1 MNKLHFAFASAAA
14 GLAGMMAAA
23 TATPAAARG
32 TIILEGSDSIGFH
45 CPFGQTA
52 ACDYRD
58 QTFSAIGGSDAR
70 PILVAGLNVVG
81 GPTSSGTHAV
91 VNVNDLSTAGN
102 LNDYVAIYFM
112 AGFGC
117 CDSNPGSIAGRN
129 ADVLAYYNAGGT
141 VEIGNYDGQSGW
153 DFLTGGSG
161 NQNFV
166 AGVGGVLSGP
176 SCTDGE
182 TVNATGIANGFTQPD
197 PVGCW
202 THQGYSQPHFAAL
215 GFTISFF
222 DSDPAFA
229 AMNPGYGP
237 FSSLLSN
244 GRTVTGGGNSAP
256 EPGTWA
262 LMLIGFGGLGASL
275 RMQRRRATATA

>member
-1 MNKLHFAFASAAA
+1 
-14 GLAGMMAAA
+14 MMAAA
-23 TATPAAARG
+23 TPASAAG
-32 TIILEGSDSIGFH
+32 TVILEGSDSIGFH

-58 QTFSAIGGSDAR
+58 QTFSAIGGASAK
-70 PILVAGLNVVG
+70 PILVAGLNVVN
-81 GPTSSGTHAV
+81 GPTGSGTHAV

-102 LNDYVAIYFM
+102 LSDYVAIYFM

-117 CDSNPGSIAGRN
+117 CDSNPGSLAGRE
-129 ADVLAYYNAGGT
+129 ADVSAFVNAGGT
-141 VEIGNYDGQSGW
+141 VEIGNYDGQAGW

-161 NQNFV
+161 NGAFI
-166 AGVGGVLSGP
+166 AGVGGALAGP

-182 TVNATGIANGFTQPD
+182 TVTATGITNGFTQPD

-202 THQGYSQPHFAAL
+202 THQAYGKDHFAAL
-215 GFTISFF
+215 GFTINFF

-229 AMNPGYGP
+229 ALNPGYGG

-244 GRTVTGGGNSAP
+244 GKTVTGVANAP

-262 LMLIGFGGLGASL
+262 LMLVGFGGLGAAL
-275 RMQRRRATATA
+275 RSRRRLAAATA